1 MTSARSFTFASS
13 VLRWGAG
20 LVIGLVLAAA
30 AFELT
35 LRAFELSPWWRVL
48 PAVHAQFDAPDP
60 NLGYAHRPGVRG
72 LWIRENRAFVSINSQ
87 GLRDR
92 ERTQRPAPGT
102 VRIAVAGDSIT
113 EAMQVDENDL
123 FTIRAETGLSRPGH
137 PVEVLNFGLSGALPL
152 QQLLF
157 ISERGLPMG
166 IDAAVFIFAIS
177 DFLNDFMRDDRVLPA
192 YVEDSAGDLVIGYKF
207 RNRRSQYLADR
218 WVGRAFFWL
227 VDHSRLI
234 DALYIRAKLGFLNTE
249 QAAAPRIAGD
259 STCSDQHS
267 NLVALDKLW
276 HGEPQW
282 AARRMDKFLSDVPKY
297 LKERP
302 AMFILRGFSLPDG
315 MCPTDDALRTK
326 VVAEARK
333 KIEAAGI
340 AFVDLD
346 AVTLD
351 KMGGDSTGFQRLGG
365 WGAKLGYGH
374 LNSWGHQIYADVLA
388 DAVRSHFAQLLHR
401 NQAAT
406 Q

>member
-1 MTSARSFTFASS
+1 M
-13 VLRWGAG
+13 LRWGAG
-20 LVIGLVLAAA
+20 LMIGLVLAAA
-30 AFELT
+30 LFELT
-35 LRAFELSPWWRVL
+35 LRAFELSPWWRIL

-60 NLGYAHRPGVRG
+60 DLGYAHRPGVRG

-92 ERTQRPAPGT
+92 ERAQHPAPGT

-113 EAMQVDENDL
+113 EAMQVDESDL
-123 FTIRAETGLSRPGH
+123 FTLRAEKSLSQPSH
-137 PVEVLNFGLSGALPL
+137 PIEVLNFGLSGALPL

-157 ISERGLPMG
+157 VSERGLPLG
-166 IDAAVFIFAIS
+166 IDAGVFIFSAS
-177 DFLNDFMRDDRVLPA
+177 DFLNEFMRDDRVLPA
-192 YVEDSAGDLVIGYKF
+192 YVEDPAGNLVIGHKF
-207 RNRRSQYLADR
+207 RNRRSQHLAEL
-218 WVGRAFFWL
+218 WIGRAFFWL

-234 DALYIRAKLGFLNTE
+234 DALYIRAKFGFLTTD
-249 QAAAPRIAGD
+249 QPAVPRIAGD
-259 STCSDQHS
+259 STCLDQHA

-282 AARRMDKFLSDVPKY
+282 ATRRVDKFLSDVPKY
-297 LKERP
+297 LKDRP

-315 MCPTDDALRTK
+315 TCPADDSLRTK

-351 KMGGDSTGFQRLGG
+351 KMDGDSTGFQRLGG
-365 WGAKLGYGH
+365 WGARLGYGH
-374 LNSWGHQIYADVLA
+374 LNSWGHQIYADVLS
-388 DAVRSHFAQLLHR
+388 DAIRLHFPQLLRR